1 MPINEDRS
9 RDRSRMAV
17 TRRHA
22 CRALTRNSSASGD
35 DAGASSRNGRARIGF
50 EASRAIKGLFGRP
63 DAFFRE
69 VGFLGRQREEGL
81 LQRSAL
87 SALPAQVLASAD
99 GHEPALMNDAD

>member
-1 MPINEDRS
+1 
-9 RDRSRMAV
+9 MAM
-17 TRRHA
+17 TRRRA
-22 CRALTRNSSASGD
+22 CRALTRNSRASGD
-35 DAGASSRNGRARIGF
+35 DAGASAPNGRTRIGF

-87 SALPAQVLASAD
+87 PAQVLARAD
-99 GHEPALMNDAD
+99 GHEPALMNDADAVGHFLSHT